1 MNKRILS
8 ALLSLA
14 MFATLFP
21 IIELKASAISKFF
34 IDPQGVKY
42 SKNYLKDSTATIA
55 ASGYTENVK
64 ENIIIPEEIP
74 FDGSE
79 QTVKNIGSGTFINCQ
94 NINSIISSNEITN
107 ISSYAFYGCKNLT
120 TVYLGKKVNY
130 VSSSAFFCCPNL
142 ERIIVDAENETFT
155 IGEDGALYNK
165 DQTKLIK
172 IPSMSHNPV
181 TGMPNTKYEL
191 PLSVKEIKP
200 GAFDSCTHLTE
211 INANKDSENFSSVD
225 GILYNKTQTEII
237 AYPCGK
243 TEPIFNVPVQVE
255 KVALRTFAN
264 CQNLIAINANSESK
278 HFSSVD
284 GALYDNFQTE
294 LFAYPAGKPSD
305 DYTPPQKLQV
315 ISSYAF
321 AGCTHLKT
329 LTLPGT
335 IESLEVGIFE
345 GCINL
350 DKVIIPDSTEIIHSF
365 AFIGCTNLHT
375 MEIEFESDLI
385 IAERKIFCGCPRDLK
400 IYINDYKESHMYDRN
415 YRIPIALYNEKY
427 HTYFSIIPC
436 LEDVLA
442 RPFISEFTDEEI
454 KEKIQKAHRVR
465 KSTMCKNGS
474 RIDYV
479 IQTDIKGNNIATL
492 FAFLRKEVTDVDLPD
507 TVCFDG
513 KSYTLVKISSHAFPN
528 RDKIETV
535 NMSDSITKIGQRAF
549 RGCPSLKKVTFSKN
563 LIKIG
568 DSAFCDCSNLEEVN
582 LPNSLNV
589 IGEWAFFKCSTL
601 SSVDIPNGMRE
612 INGNSFAQGA
622 IKTINIPPSVVE
634 FSGTLQQKAVVHPD
648 NKIFSSDDTGVI
660 FSKDKTI
667 LIRWPW
673 TIRVHIYNVPLNVI
687 TIGTDAFSPSTREP
701 GGVTL
706 VKVHKNV
713 TNIEK
718 GAFYF
723 QCVLIESGSKLEQLS
738 DCLGCC
744 YYLECDKGTEEYTR
758 LSRLIKDSTPSADPL
773 DKSIIRELVVENGVE
788 YGLTENDAIIF
799 GYKDKSSKE
808 ITIKNSVFYRDKE
821 YPVHYVYTT
830 FENCPEGFKIRLP
843 YEKDSAEDKRL
854 RGILDGS
861 CESSMIE
868 NCH

>member
-1 MNKRILS
+1 MNKKILS

-42 SKNYLKDSTATIA
+42 SENYLKDSTATIA

-79 QTVKNIGSGTFINCQ
+79 QTVKIIGSGTFINCQ
-94 NINSIISSNEITN
+94 NINSIMSSNEITN

-172 IPSMSHNPV
+172 IPSVSCNPV
-181 TGMPNTKYEL
+181 TGMFNTKYEL
-191 PLSVKEIKP
+191 PLSVKEISP

-211 INANKDSENFSSVD
+211 IIANKDSENFSSVD
-225 GILYNKTQTEII
+225 GVLYNKTQTEII

-375 MEIEFESDLI
+375 MEIEFECYLI
-385 IAERKIFCGCPRDLK
+385 RAERQSFCGCPRDLK
-400 IYINDYKESHMYDRN
+400 IYINDYRESSIYDRN
-415 YRIPIALYNEKY
+415 SRIKKFYYRKNC
-427 HTYFSIIPC
+427 HTDFSEIPC
-436 LEDVLA
+436 LEDVLTQA
-442 RPFISEFTDEEI
+442 FKDEFTGEEI
-454 KEKIQKAHRVR
+454 NVKIQRAYR
-465 KSTMCKNGS
+465 KQIYTTCENGS
-474 RIDYV
+474 KIHYV
-479 IQTDIKGNNIATL
+479 IRTDIKGNNIATL
-492 FAFLRKEVTDVDLPD
+492 YNFRNKEATVADLPD
-507 TVCFDG
+507 TVCYGG
-513 KSYTLVKISSHAFPN
+513 KSYTLVKIGWRAFPD
-528 RDKIETV
+528 RDKVKTI
-535 NMSDSITKIGQRAF
+535 NMSNSIIKIGTEAF
-549 RGCPSLKKVTFSKN
+549 CGCPNLKNVNFSKN

-568 DSAFCDCSNLEEVN
+568 AGAFYGCAKLEEVN

-589 IGEWAFFKCSTL
+589 IGNRAFDLCYTL
-601 SSVDIPNGMRE
+601 SSLVIPNGIRE
-612 INGNSFAQGA
+612 IDGNSFSYCDMER
-622 IKTINIPPSVVE
+622 INIPPSVVRI
-634 FSGTLQQKAVVHPD
+634 FGTLCQKAVVHPD
-648 NKIFSSDDTGVI
+648 NKIYSSDDIGVL
-660 FSKDKTI
+660 FNKDKTT
-667 LIRWPW
+667 LI
-673 TIRVHIYNVPLNVI
+673 IYPEKAATPAYDI
-687 TIGTDAFSPSTREP
+687 PSTVTTIKAGAFVRVTNDLP
-701 GGVTL
+701 GLPIGGNAKL
-706 VKVHKNV
+706 VRMHKNI
-713 TNIEK
+713 TNIEE
-718 GAFYF
+718 GAFF
-723 QCVLIESGSKLEQLS
+723 DQTVLIESGSKLEQLS
-738 DCLGCC
+738 ECRHCC
-744 YYLECDKGTEEYTR
+744 YYLECEEGTEEYTK
-758 LSRLIKDSTPSADPL
+758 LSRLINASSKDS
-773 DKSIIRELVVENGVE
+773 IISKLVVENGVK
-788 YGLTENDAIIF
+788 YGLTEYGAIIF

-821 YPVHYVYTT
+821 YPVHYVAPI
-830 FENCPEGFKIRLP
+830 FKNCPEGFKIRLP

-854 RGILDGS
+854 RRILDGS